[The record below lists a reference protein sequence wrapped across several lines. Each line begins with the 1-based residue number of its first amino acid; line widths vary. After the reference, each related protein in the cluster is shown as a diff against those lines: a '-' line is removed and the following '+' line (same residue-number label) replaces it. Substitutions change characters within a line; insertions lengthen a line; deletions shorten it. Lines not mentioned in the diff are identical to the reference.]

1 MPKTPWRPRLRAFL
15 RWLSGV
21 TDTPIATE
29 PGLMDFPLTE
39 AGNALPVLYLSQYTD
54 EMSHH
59 IHRAKYGADWATAMA
74 LARRMESLPTA
85 VPWDTQGAHLLP
97 VPPDPERLRTRGF
110 HLPALLAKSLGA
122 HWQMAVSLGGLKK
135 VRPSP
140 EQAKRS
146 RRERQAIDADL
157 FTATGRSHRQ
167 RQAAVLVDDVMT
179 TGATLRA
186 AADAWQGSSRRGGSG
201 LCARPKQPRAGSGG
215 RATPGGSVCTGTQG
229 KMARRTLGTH
239 RGHPL
244 ARYPSRTQ
252 QALL

>member
-39 AGNALPVLYLSQYTD
+39 AGNTLPVLYLSRYTD

-110 HLPALLAKSLGA
+110 HLPALLAKSLGS

-186 AADAWQGSSRRGGSG
+186 AADAWQR
-201 LCARPKQPRAGSGG
+201 SGG
-215 RATPGGSVCTGTQG
+215 QVLGAVVLAYVPAPSSPGQSPAGEPRQEEASAQVH
-229 KMARRTLGTH
+229 KARWHAGLWERTEGI
-239 RGHPL
+239 R
-244 ARYPSRTQ
+244 
-252 QALL
+252 